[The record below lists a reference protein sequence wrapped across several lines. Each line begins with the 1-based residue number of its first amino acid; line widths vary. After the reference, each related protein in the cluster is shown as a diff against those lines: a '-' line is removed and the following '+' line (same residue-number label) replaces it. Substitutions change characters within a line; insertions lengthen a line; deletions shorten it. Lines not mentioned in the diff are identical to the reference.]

1 VHDIVQKALV
11 TAAFEHTDR
20 NQVRAAMR
28 LGITRNILRT
38 QLKQF
43 GLLGPD
49 RQPAQ

>member
-11 TAAFEHTDR
+11 TAAFEHAHR
-20 NQVRAAMR
+20 NQLRAAIR

-43 GLLGPD
+43 GLLGPH
-49 RQPAQ
+49 QEPVQ